1 MATTKDG
8 GTVKAVLLPALQ
20 KLNEELTK
28 LVENGRKNFEAMK
41 SDRLDE
47 FLNVDCKVGMI
58 SLRPML
64 LYVYCM
70 KEVGVK
76 TRAELEELWKGC
88 FHDQEVRECVEEI
101 LSFEERLQELYDE
114 IDMEVAKAED
124 QLAVNNVT
132 KVGEHLPAD
141 LSLTDCKS
149 GEVVR
154 LESFWKKSEFTLFV
168 PLKFYF

>member
-28 LVENGRKNFEAMK
+28 LVENIRKNFEAMR

-47 FLNVDCKVGMI
+47 FMNVDCKVGLFH
-58 SLRPML
+58 SCPML
-64 LYVYCM
+64 LYLYCM

-76 TRAELEELWKGC
+76 TRAELEELWKEC
-88 FHDQEVRECVEEI
+88 YHHEEVRECVEEF
-101 LSFEERLQELYDE
+101 LSLEESLQELYDE
-114 IDMEVAKAED
+114 IDEELAKAED
-124 QLAVNNVT
+124 QLALDNVT

-141 LSLTDCKS
+141 LSLIECKS
-149 GEVVR
+149 GEVVH
-154 LESFWKKSEFTLFV
+154 LKSFWKKSEFTLFV